1 MEIEGVL
8 KAGLCPKDHYESD
21 YRRANH
27 NRRPSYSY
35 KYFEGAIPEGN
46 YGEGKVIV
54 CDNGTYNL
62 TENSENVDIFK
73 EDLDLESRL

>member
-1 MEIEGVL
+1 MKEI
-8 KAGLCPKDHYESD
+8 KSWAMPKGPSMNPD
-21 YRRANH
+21 YKTGNH
-27 NRRPSYSY
+27 NRDHPILT

-62 TENSENVDIFK
+62 TENSENVENIFK
-73 EDLDLESRL
+73 EDLERGI